1 MSKASLSLAA
11 ALAAASPAIA
21 TAQDA
26 GITDLGEIIVSGG
39 LTPIRAENYGRSV
52 SVITSEELQERG
64 VTTLQDALR
73 GVPSVAVNST
83 GDSFTQVRI
92 RGGEGNHVL
101 VLIDGIEAN
110 TGSGGEYILSG
121 LTVSDI
127 ERIEVLRGPQST
139 LYGANA
145 VSGVISITTKRAEKP
160 GTSYGGG
167 MEYGSNNTRA
177 ADAFVRQ
184 KFERGE
190 LNFSTDVRH
199 TDGEDGSR
207 LDGGDTEFNDRE
219 TLNLTGRYQFT
230 DQVATGFSLRR
241 SWQHYGRED
250 TIPFGTTAVTSE
262 GYLVESPANTNREE
276 IFGLLWFEAESGSG
290 LSKHRL
296 AFSGTNQ
303 EFVGRA
309 GAYDPSSSEST
320 HRAFKYLGSFALDGS
335 ELDQSVHRLNLLLE
349 AEEQTYKAS
358 FTGDTAYKRNSEAV
372 ALEYQGELANGLDIQ
387 AGLRHDFNDTFEN
400 ATTWNLSASYRL
412 PSREIRLRGAAGRA
426 FVNPTMFEQFGF
438 VPGSFTGNPDLQTEE
453 STSYELGADFGLGDR
468 GELAVTVYRNDVDNL
483 IQGSGTTAVNIPG
496 TSKSRGFELETSF
509 AALDWLDL
517 SGAYSYTNAETATGE
532 VQRRRPE
539 HELRLSATAQ
549 AYGGR
554 GTVNLD
560 VRHVSGN
567 YGRQSFATGT
577 PTEELPSFTVVDL
590 ATTYDLTA
598 DTQLTVRVTNLFDE
612 DYQESWGYF
621 ANGREVFIGVRASF

>member
-1 MSKASLSLAA
+1 MDKASLSLAA
-11 ALAAASPAIA
+11 ALVVAPAIA
-21 TAQDA
+21 TAQE
-26 GITDLGEIIVSGG
+26 GGVIDLGEIIVSGG
-39 LTPIRAENYGRSV
+39 LTPIEADNYGRSV
-52 SVITSEELQERG
+52 SVITAQELETRG

-83 GDSFTQVRI
+83 GSGFTQVRI

-101 VLIDGIEAN
+101 VLIDGVEAN

-127 ERIEVLRGPQST
+127 ERIEVLRGPQSA

-167 MEYGSNNTRA
+167 VEFGSNSTRA
-177 ADAFVRQ
+177 ANAYVRQ
-184 KFERGE
+184 RFERGE
-190 LNFSTDVRH
+190 LNFSVDTRQ

-219 TLNLTGRYQFT
+219 TVNLTGRYEIT
-230 DQVATGFSLRR
+230 DQITTGFTLRR
-241 SWQHYGRED
+241 TWQHYGSED
-250 TIPFGTTAVTSE
+250 TLPFGSTSPTSE
-262 GYLVESPANTNREE
+262 GYLVESPANTDRDEV
-276 IFGLLWFEAESGSG
+276 FGSLWLEADSASGRSR
-290 LSKHRL
+290 HR
-296 AFSGTNQ
+296 FSISGTDQENQ
-303 EFVGRA
+303 SRD
-309 GAYDPSSSEST
+309 GAFGPSSSEST
-320 HRAFKYLGSFALDGS
+320 HRAFKYLGNFALDGAG
-335 ELDQSVHRLNLLLE
+335 LDQSAHRLNLLLE
-349 AEEQTYKAS
+349 AEEQTYTAS
-358 FTGDTAYKRNSEAV
+358 FTGSTAFERNSEAV
-372 ALEYQGELANGLDIQ
+372 ALEYQGELANGLDLQ

-400 ATTWNLSASYRL
+400 ATTWNLSVSYQL
-412 PSREIRLRGAAGRA
+412 PGRDIRVRGAAGRA

-438 VPGSFTGNPDLQTEE
+438 VPGSFAGNPNLKPEE

-468 GELAVTVYRNDVDNL
+468 GELAVTLYRNDVDNL
-483 IQGSGTTAVNIPG
+483 IQGSGMTAVNIPG

-509 AALDWLDL
+509 AVLDWLDL
-517 SGAYSYTNAETATGE
+517 SGAYSYTDAETATGA
-532 VQRRRPE
+532 VQVRRPE
-539 HELRLSATAQ
+539 HELRLSVAAQ
-549 AYGGR
+549 AYAGR

-567 YGRQSFATGT
+567 HGRQFFATGT
-577 PTEELPSFTVVDL
+577 PTAELPSFTVVDL

-598 DTQLTVRVTNLFDE
+598 NAQLTARVTNLLDE

-621 ANGREVFIGVRASF
+621 ANGREVFVGVRASF